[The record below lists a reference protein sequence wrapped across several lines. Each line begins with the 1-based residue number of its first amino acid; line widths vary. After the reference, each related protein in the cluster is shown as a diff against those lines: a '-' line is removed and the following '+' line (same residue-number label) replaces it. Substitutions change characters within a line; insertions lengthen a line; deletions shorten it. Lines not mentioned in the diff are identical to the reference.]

1 MRKQTKIMKI
11 VTVEGLKIKV
21 VQNNKEA
28 NDFLNLIMARFD
40 VIEFTDLQ
48 WRV

>member
-1 MRKQTKIMKI
+1 MKI

-28 NDFLNLIMARFD
+28 NDFLNRIMARFD
-40 VIEFTDLQ
+40 VIEFTDL
-48 WRV
+48 RFGE

>member
-1 MRKQTKIMKI
+1 MKV
-11 VTVEGLKIKV
+11 VTVEGLKQKV

-28 NDFLNLIMARFD
+28 LCYLNWVMARFD
-40 VIEFTDLQ
+40 VIEFSDLQ

>member
-28 NDFLNLIMARFD
+28 NDFLNRIMARFD
-40 VIEFTDLQ
+40 VIEFTDL
-48 WRV
+48 RFGE